1 MANQDNRSTQSNPSN
16 GKDKDPMPMA
26 FSEKRD
32 AGNGVEKAKDTGSS
46 TLLSQAKSTAGEAY
60 DKVAEKATSTIEEK
74 KADLTGGL
82 TSVAD
87 SIRQVGNNLNQST
100 DSGAVTE
107 YSKQYANTAAEKLES
122 VARYFDNKDLKAI
135 ARDAESFAR
144 RNPAI
149 FLGGAFALGI
159 LAARFFKSSP
169 TPSIGQGST
178 APDHQL
184 TEGNFAA
191 GQGGGPA
198 GEIY

>member
-1 MANQDNRSTQSNPSN
+1 MANQDNRSTQNNPAN
-16 GKDKDPMPMA
+16 GKDTDPMPVV
-26 FSEKRD
+26 FSDKND
-32 AGNGVEKAKDTGSS
+32 AGNGVENTKDTASS
-46 TLLSQAKSTAGEAY
+46 LLSQAKSTAGEAY

-74 KADLTGGL
+74 KAGLTGSL

-87 SIRQVGNNLNQST
+87 SIRQVGDNLNRST
-100 DSGAVTE
+100 DTGAVTE

-169 TPSIGQGST
+169 TPSIGQGAT

-184 TEGNFAA
+184 TEGTFAA
-191 GQGGGPA
+191 GQSGGPR
-198 GEIY
+198 GETY